1 MTSHYEV
8 LEVDP
13 RARPDVVKA
22 AYHALAAIH
31 NLDRGKRFDAG
42 TWRQIQEAWEVL
54 SNEASR
60 AAYDTQFASVAGKVI
75 GDKYRVIRKIAEGG
89 IGTTYYGEHIVT
101 KKPVCIKHCAKVSRQ
116 HKTILM
122 DEACAM
128 WDLRHHSIPAVK
140 DLLEL
145 PDGSIALVMS
155 YIEGPTIEQYIQ
167 QHGRIDPVSVSWIT
181 ERTLNALMYMHYHGV
196 VHGDIKPQN
205 IILQEESHQVIVVDF
220 GLSMVK
226 PGHSDR
232 SIGYTEHFAPPEQID
247 KERLIPQSDFYS
259 LGMTMIYMLGGGI
272 DKVKQKQIPNDV
284 PELLCDFIRSMIVRD
299 KSKRPDW
306 KAGKLF
312 DSFQELRLKVFGSK
326 SSGMQPIRGE
336 K

>member
-1 MTSHYEV
+1 MTNHYEV

-31 NLDRGKRFDAG
+31 NLDRGKRFDPE

-122 DEACAM
+122 NETSAM

-155 YIEGPTIEQYIQ
+155 YIEGPTIEQLIER
-167 QHGRIDPVSVSWIT
+167 HGRIDPESVAWIT
-181 ERTLNALMYMHYHGV
+181 ERILNALMYMHYHGV

-205 IILQEESHQVIVVDF
+205 IIVQEESHQVVVVDF
-220 GLSMVK
+220 GLAMVK
-226 PGHSDR
+226 PGESAR
-232 SIGYTEHFAPPEQID
+232 SIGYTEHFAPPEQMD
-247 KERLIPQSDFYS
+247 KDRLIPQSDFYS

-272 DKVKQKQIPNDV
+272 DKVKRKMIPEDV
-284 PELLCDFIRSMIVRD
+284 PEPLITFIQQMIVRD
-299 KSKRPDW
+299 KLGRPDW
-306 KAGKLF
+306 KSGRLF
-312 DSFQELRLKVFGSK
+312 ESFQDVREKAFGRK
-326 SSGMQPIRGE
+326 FSGMKRIVGVE
-336 K
+336 